1 MSSYQFTVVHNPLV
15 DHGVVLKQ
23 ARQVLDHF
31 ISTREH
37 LVYSENIKDDMTI
50 EFVIK
55 DKDGAGTGKFFVMG
69 NSAVFMLYGPQAADD
84 AWTAE
89 SDVIDLMENAFPGS
103 RMT

>member
-1 MSSYQFTVVHNPLV
+1 MPSYQFTVVHNPLIE
-15 DHGVVLKQ
+15 HELVLKL
-23 ARQVLDHF
+23 ARQILEHF

-37 LVYSENIKDDMTI
+37 LAYSESIKDDVAT

-55 DKDGAGTGKFFVMG
+55 DKEGVSTGKLFVMG
-69 NSAVFMLYGPQAADD
+69 SSAVFMLYGPAALDD

>member
-1 MSSYQFTVVHNPLV
+1 MSSYQFTVVHNPLIE
-15 DHGVVLKQ
+15 HELVLKLS
-23 ARQVLDHF
+23 RQILDHF
-31 ISTREH
+31 IFTREH
-37 LVYSENIKDDMTI
+37 LIYSESIKDDMTT

-55 DKDGAGTGKFFVMG
+55 DKEGISIGKFFVMG
-69 NSAVFMLYGPQAADD
+69 SSAVFMLYGPAALED